1 MNQDRLRLDLAELAE
16 EVTPVDLRDRAL
28 RTSRRLGIQ
37 RAVATSAAALV
48 VLAAATGTAFAI
60 RPNGDSPAPAPAG
73 PSVTSTWPPVEV
85 TPTPQASREP
95 STAPSGSPSTD
106 SGTPAGGPTFGRL
119 IYGPAQVSDS
129 PTVRLRSWR
138 PGGGQPTSLAA
149 LPEIWAL
156 SNASVSPDGRRLA
169 WVERG
174 FDGKDVGKL
183 YVSDIDGSNKKS
195 MASDVDEYCIT
206 PTWSP
211 DSRHLLFG
219 TMQANGGYDRA
230 GVLDTL
236 SERHTVQWWSSRPE
250 ACHAIWSADGRTIA
264 MNTDAGVALYD
275 TSGRKQRAVPGLSA
289 AGAWQSHQVTSLA
302 PDATRIALFRIRKGM
317 DAGDVGRLLRVNAV
331 LETATGKVVDL
342 PLGGRDLKQVFFQA
356 DGSMVV
362 RVEDG
367 DGRVQLLLVDA
378 TGRKVA
384 EQPEPAALRDA
395 QLIAAIG

>member
-1 MNQDRLRLDLAELAE
+1 MNQDRLRLDLAGLAE

-48 VLAAATGTAFAI
+48 LLAAATGTALAI
-60 RPNGDSPAPAPAG
+60 RPDGQGAVPAPAG

-85 TPTPQASREP
+85 TPTPQPSRAP
-95 STAPSGSPSTD
+95 STDPSGSPSTD
-106 SGTPAGGPTFGRL
+106 GGAPAAGATFGRL
-119 IYGPAQVSDS
+119 YYGPADGSAGS
-129 PTVRLRSWR
+129 SAVRLRSWR
-138 PGGGQPTSLAA
+138 PGGQPASLAP
-149 LPEIWAL
+149 LPAIWAL
-156 SNASVSPDGRRLA
+156 SNASVSPDGRRIA

-174 FDGKDVGKL
+174 FDAKDVGTL
-183 YVSDIDGSNKKS
+183 YVSDIDGSNKQP
-195 MASDVDEYCIT
+195 MLSDADEYCVT

-219 TMQANGGYDRA
+219 TMQANGGYDRV
-230 GVLDTL
+230 GVLDTR
-236 SERHTVQWWSSRPE
+236 SDRHTVQWWSSRPQ

-275 TSGRKQRAVPGLSA
+275 TTGRKQRSVPGLSA
-289 AGAWQSHQVTSLA
+289 AGAWQSHHVTSLA
-302 PDATRIALFRIRKGM
+302 PDATRIALFRIRKGE

-342 PLGGRDLKQVFFQA
+342 PLGGRELEQVFFQA

-362 RVEDG
+362 RVKDG
-367 DGRVQLLLVDA
+367 GGHVLLLVDA
-378 TGRKVA
+378 NGRKVA
-384 EQPEPAALRDA
+384 EQPEPAVLRDA
-395 QLIAAIG
+395 QLIAVVG